1 MISIYLTNLIVNDTL
16 IKNETMAYSPVSA
29 LCLTYNSKS
38 KVYPSAEM
46 ECSALVRSR
55 ISYAY

>member
-1 MISIYLTNLIVNDTL
+1 
-16 IKNETMAYSPVSA
+16 MAYSPVSA

-55 ISYAY
+55 ISYASNLISKSLGSVC